1 MNDHQHHTPPQIA
14 ARILGWL
21 LPDEGDTRIG
31 DYEEYFNEQAASRG
45 PRRARWWYRGQVAR
59 LLPDQVYEKVY
70 WEGAMLASYL
80 VLGFRNLRR
89 DRVSSLVNL
98 IGLSSAVAC
107 VIALFLLFDDIN
119 ASDDFH
125 VDGDRIFMV
134 GHTIVGEEGDE
145 RWGTVPAPLGPALA
159 SGSAQVE
166 RAVRFASHP
175 AMVRSDGATFHE
187 VVSFADVG
195 FFDVFTFPL
204 RLGEATALADPDA
217 IVLSADAAVK
227 YFGTAD
233 PIGQTLD
240 VTFAASASGDEV
252 VQTVTVAGVAE
263 PFPSRADFRF
273 DLLVG
278 YEMRHVAT
286 AIDSDDWKSFTDAT
300 FLQLRHPD
308 DAQALS
314 AQLSRYVPVQNA
326 ADETREVRS
335 FFLDSVQHPD
345 WLTAWNIEDRALQAP
360 LIWESIMFGVI
371 ALLMLLVA
379 CFNYIT
385 ISLGAAARRLKEIG
399 VRKTV
404 GGRRSELIKQFLAEN
419 LVLCAL
425 AVAAGVGLAWAITV
439 PFLNDIVH
447 RPYPLEVGTLADYW
461 PLMVGLL
468 LFLAFVSGSYPAF
481 YVSSFQPSVILRDRL
496 KLGEKKGLVRTLT
509 VIQLTLALITI
520 CLSIFTASL
529 DDQLL
534 GGDWGYDQTNV
545 LVVEAPSQEH
555 YDWLRRQA
563 EQSPHVQAM
572 AGAKQP
578 VGASGDR
585 VAVRVEGTEQEAFRF
600 HVGPDYLAT
609 LGIEATAGR
618 TFGATFSGD
627 GARSVVVNQTFAKAQ
642 PWADPIGQ
650 SVLVDD
656 QQVLVVG
663 VVGDVLLAPMAG
675 AALPVVFAL
684 AQEEQFRYL
693 TLRVEPGATDDVAA
707 SLRTAWARDFPG
719 LMFTSY
725 DQADVF
731 VRESMSG
738 VSRFIT
744 YLALFALL
752 ISCMGLFGLASQRA
766 ARKVKEVG
774 VRKAMGASA
783 LHIVLLINRS
793 FLIMLGIATLIATP
807 LCYVSLSTILRYAP
821 VDLSLGAAPFV
832 LSNALVFLL
841 AAATLS
847 LQTSRLI
854 RVKPA
859 DVLRYQ

>member
-1 MNDHQHHTPPQIA
+1 MSDQQHHTPPRIA

-31 DYEEYFNEQAASRG
+31 DYEECFNEQAASDG
-45 PRRARWWYRGQVAR
+45 LNRARWWYRGQVAR
-59 LLPDQVYEKVY
+59 LLPDQLYEKVY
-70 WEGAMLASYL
+70 WEAAMLATYV

-89 DRVSSLVNL
+89 DRVSSLINL
-98 IGLSSAVAC
+98 FGLSSAVAC

-125 VDGDRIFMV
+125 VNGERIVMV
-134 GHTIVGEEGDE
+134 GHTITGEEGEE
-145 RWGTVPAPLGPALA
+145 RWGTAPAPLGPVLA
-159 SGSAQVE
+159 SNAVQVE
-166 RAVRFASHP
+166 QAVRFASHP
-175 AMVRSDGATFHE
+175 ATVRADGATFHE
-187 VVSFADVG
+187 VVSFADAG
-195 FFDVFTFPL
+195 FFDMFTFPL
-204 RLGEATALADPDA
+204 RLGESLVLSDPDA
-217 IVLSADAAVK
+217 VVLSADAALK
-227 YFGTAD
+227 YFGADD

-240 VTFAASASGDEV
+240 LTFAASGGEV
-252 VQTVTVAGVAE
+252 VQTMTVAGVAE
-263 PFPSRADFRF
+263 AFPSRADFQF
-273 DLLVG
+273 DLLIG
-278 YEMRHVAT
+278 YEMRHVVT
-286 AIDSDDWKSFTDAT
+286 AIDPDDWQSFTDAT
-300 FLQLRHPD
+300 FLQLRHAD

-314 AQLSRYVPVQNA
+314 AQLGRYVPVQNA
-326 ADETREVRS
+326 AGDARQVQS

-425 AVAAGVGLAWAITV
+425 ALIAGVGLAWTVTV

-447 RPYPLEVGTLADYW
+447 RPYPLEIGTLVDFW

-468 LFLAFVSGSYPAF
+468 VFLAFVSGSYPAF

-496 KLGEKKGLVRTLT
+496 KLGEKKGLIRTLT
-509 VIQLTLALITI
+509 VVQLTLALITI

-534 GGDWGYDQTNV
+534 GGDWGYDQSNV
-545 LVVEAPSQEH
+545 LVVEAPSTEQYE
-555 YDWLRRQA
+555 WLQRHA
-563 EQSPHVQAM
+563 EQSPYVRAM
-572 AGAKQP
+572 AGAEQP
-578 VGASGDR
+578 VGASSER
-585 VAVRVEGTEQEAFRF
+585 VTVRVEGEEQEAFRF
-600 HVGPDYLAT
+600 SIGPDYLTT

-618 TFGATFSGD
+618 PFGATFSGD
-627 GARSVVVNQTFAKAQ
+627 SAQSVVVNRTFADAQ
-642 PWADPIGQ
+642 PWVDPVGQ
-650 SVLVDD
+650 SIHIGD

-684 AQEEQFRYL
+684 ADEKRYRYL
-693 TLRVEPGATDDVAA
+693 TLRVEPGATDEVAA
-707 SLRTAWARDFPG
+707 ALGASWARDFPS
-719 LMFTSY
+719 LAFASY
-725 DQADVF
+725 DQTDVF
-731 VRESMSG
+731 ARESMGG

-783 LHIVLLINRS
+783 AQIVLLVNRG
-793 FLIMLGIATLIATP
+793 FLVMLGIATLIATP
-807 LCYVSLSTILRYAP
+807 LCYFSLSALLSVAP

-847 LQTSRLI
+847 LQTSRLV